1 MHVVAVDAGGTKARF
16 NLYTAQGELRAQA
29 VLPTAHP
36 AQVGLDGMA
45 RRLSEGV
52 AEVLAQ
58 GGVEPDG
65 AVCSF
70 GLAGYGP
77 GRERPI
83 EQALDEAFPNVSKVV
98 LSDAEIA
105 RLGALGGR
113 DGILLIAGTGSIAV
127 GKISGAYRRAG
138 GWGRAFGDEGS
149 GYWIGRRGLEVA
161 SKQADGRRPR
171 TSLLKAVCLEL
182 GVEEPCGLVAAVQS
196 ATDERRLIASIVP
209 VLGDLAAQGDP
220 DALEIFGAAGR
231 ELAQLVNALVDGCMP
246 VPCSWAGGVFERG
259 AVIMEPLR
267 AAASEGIEWVEPMAE
282 PIWGAY
288 LAAREVF
295 GNRFTD
301 NGGIDD

>member
-36 AQVGLDGMA
+36 AQVGLDGMV

-113 DGILLIAGTGSIAV
+113 DGILLIAGTGPIAV

-138 GWGRAFGDEGS
+138 GWAARSATRGRGIGS
-149 GYWIGRRGLEVA
+149 AGAGSRSLQSKRTGGALAPRFSRLSARSSGLKSPA
-161 SKQADGRRPR
+161 GWWRPCNPPR
-171 TSLLKAVCLEL
+171 TSA
-182 GVEEPCGLVAAVQS
+182 
-196 ATDERRLIASIVP
+196 D
-209 VLGDLAAQGDP
+209 
-220 DALEIFGAAGR
+220 
-231 ELAQLVNALVDGCMP
+231 
-246 VPCSWAGGVFERG
+246 
-259 AVIMEPLR
+259 
-267 AAASEGIEWVEPMAE
+267 
-282 PIWGAY
+282 
-288 LAAREVF
+288 
-295 GNRFTD
+295 
-301 NGGIDD
+301 